1 MAPGM
6 LKLWGLGLL
15 MASAVTAEPAEEATQ
30 GQEKPAEAEVKW
42 SAYEHSSAA
51 ELKKVLAERPF
62 NLVACEYSSE
72 TCNESR

>member
-15 MASAVTAEPAEEATQ
+15 MASAVTAESAGEEAAQ
-30 GQEKPAEAEVKW
+30 SQEKPAEAEVKW

-62 NLVACEYSSE
+62 NLVACE
-72 TCNESR
+72 